1 MVGARAPNLDPLAV
15 RGVAGLDGRDIGSRA
30 GIAFATAATGR
41 QLNARLSADEFCLS
55 AEFPVGLRASLS
67 PPAARSIPKASDDRK
82 ASLRA
87 HSFAHTDRSG
97 TCVLAS
103 QPERLSRTVLPGRPS
118 PATSKTRSSRVRTA
132 GARSCPTGNAKAD
145 SWLAVGQAGLASFPG
160 IARPSAVFG
169 VQRLL
174 VLCVRP
180 RTSTRHSHL
189 FIALVQADA
198 RQMVSVV
205 CRLLVH
211 LKSCKPGNAAKPVGT
226 VQPASASAPTMRRR
240 NRTARPC

>member
-1 MVGARAPNLDPLAV
+1 MPHGWCSRAESRSLGGACQLG

-132 GARSCPTGNAKAD
+132 GARSCPTGMPKLAD
-145 SWLAVGQAGLASFPG
+145 SCLPS
-160 IARPSAVFG
+160 ARPAWLPSPA
-169 VQRLL
+169 LL
-174 VLCVRP
+174 VRVR
-180 RTSTRHSHL
+180 S
-189 FIALVQADA
+189 
-198 RQMVSVV
+198 SVFSG
-205 CRLLVH
+205 C
-211 LKSCKPGNAAKPVGT
+211 
-226 VQPASASAPTMRRR
+226 
-240 NRTARPC
+240 